1 LCQEYAKKPGFCSL
15 RKVDFR
21 KCQVEKEISSKFRQ
35 IWFETSCII
44 LITVSSLVLDKE
56 LAERPNVVQT
66 GFLAEQVPTCLRVLI
81 ADDVQETRRSTRLML
96 AMNPEVEVVAIARNG
111 NEAVELAKEHDP
123 DIVILDI
130 NMPGMDGISAFKAMQ
145 KTIPEVSCIIISAEK
160 ENSTLRQ
167 AMAAGARE
175 YLIKPFTVD
184 ELNLAVHK
192 VSQIILTK
200 RTEEARMT
208 MVRDQREA
216 YMKRLAHEYAK
227 TRRADDQA
235 IEVFEH
241 LATNPN
247 CEIRW
252 LKVLAMIYVIRQK
265 WDKLK
270 VLADRLHYHPE
281 AQENP
286 E

>member
-1 LCQEYAKKPGFCSL
+1 M
-15 RKVDFR
+15 
-21 KCQVEKEISSKFRQ
+21 
-35 IWFETSCII
+35 
-44 LITVSSLVLDKE
+44 
-56 LAERPNVVQT
+56 VQT

-111 NEAVELAKEHDP
+111 NEAVEMAKEHDP

-145 KTIPEVSCIIISAEK
+145 EILPDVSCIIISAEK
-160 ENSTLRQ
+160 ENTTLRQ
-167 AMAAGARE
+167 AMSAGARE

-200 RTEEARMT
+200 RTEEARMA

-216 YMKRLAHEYAK
+216 YMKRLAQEYAK
-227 TRRADDQA
+227 TRRSDDQA
-235 IEVFEH
+235 LEVFEH

-252 LKVLAMIYVIRQK
+252 LIYVIRQK

-270 VLADRLHYHPE
+270 VLAERLQYHPE
-281 AQENP
+281 ATESEN
-286 E
+286 

>member
-1 LCQEYAKKPGFCSL
+1 
-15 RKVDFR
+15 
-21 KCQVEKEISSKFRQ
+21 
-35 IWFETSCII
+35 
-44 LITVSSLVLDKE
+44 
-56 LAERPNVVQT
+56 VVQT
-66 GFLAEQVPTCLRVLI
+66 GFLAEGIPTCLRVLI

-111 NEAVELAKEHDP
+111 NEAVDLAREHYP

-130 NMPGMDGISAFKAMQ
+130 NMPGMDGLSAFKAMQ
-145 KTIPEVSCIIISAEK
+145 KIDPEISCIIISAEK
-160 ENSTLRQ
+160 DNTMLRQ
-167 AMAAGARE
+167 AMSVGARE

-200 RTEEARMT
+200 RTEDARTAMI
-208 MVRDQREA
+208 REQREA

-227 TRRADDQA
+227 TRRSDDQA

-241 LATNPN
+241 LATNPD
-247 CEIRW
+247 CEVRW
-252 LKVLAMIYVIRQK
+252 LKILAMIYVIRQK

-270 VLADRLHYHPE
+270 KLSERLEKHPDAEKDAD
-281 AQENP
+281 
-286 E
+286 